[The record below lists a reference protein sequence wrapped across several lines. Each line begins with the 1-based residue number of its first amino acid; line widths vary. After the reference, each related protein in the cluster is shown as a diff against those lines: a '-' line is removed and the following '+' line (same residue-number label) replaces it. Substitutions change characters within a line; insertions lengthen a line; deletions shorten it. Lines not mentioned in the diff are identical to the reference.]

1 MENLDFI
8 LLGLPAETYSAQNN
22 FMDFLG
28 KQKLKK
34 LLANVKMES
43 VGGQSLFISAQL
55 DVRSLLPGLVNDVR
69 NP

>member
-28 KQKLKK
+28 KQKLRK

>member
-28 KQKLKK
+28 KQKLRK

-55 DVRSLLPGLVNDVR
+55 VNIAG
-69 NP
+69 NL

>member
-28 KQKLKK
+28 RQKLRK